1 MNTYEITYKTSA
13 NARKVFTAIRFGESE
28 TKAINGLI
36 ADGCFVTGIKL
47 VGEYGGAFC
56 GLN

>member
-13 NARKVFTAIRFGESE
+13 NARKVFTAIRFGETE
-28 TKAINGLI
+28 EKAKNCLVE
-36 ADGCFVTGIKL
+36 DGYVVTSIKL

>member
-13 NARKVFTAIRFGESE
+13 KASKVFTAIRFGDTEA
-28 TKAINGLI
+28 KVANGLLEE
-36 ADGCFVTGIKL
+36 GYVVTEIKM
-47 VGEYGGAFC
+47 VGEYGGEFC